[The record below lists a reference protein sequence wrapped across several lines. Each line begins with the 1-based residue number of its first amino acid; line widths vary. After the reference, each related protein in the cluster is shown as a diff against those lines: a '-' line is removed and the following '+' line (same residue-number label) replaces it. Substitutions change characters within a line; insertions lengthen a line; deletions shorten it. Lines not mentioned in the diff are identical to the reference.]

1 MIPWF
6 TPRMTGGESD
16 AIKTVLDSGFVNDG
30 PVTTEF
36 EQAVASIV
44 KRKFAVAMPN
54 GTLSIA
60 AALMACNAAGSDVIV
75 PDLTYIATAN
85 AVKLAGAN
93 VVLADI
99 DPTTFCLSSRT
110 VEAARTANT
119 KFVLVVEVNGR
130 CPNYDDLIPWC
141 NAHDLTLITD
151 SCEALGSNDQKGK
164 PLGSF
169 GKASCLSFSPNKII
183 TTGQGGMVVTD
194 DADTHRRLLEL
205 KQQGM
210 AVRGTGGADK
220 HTSLGYNFKFTDIQA
235 AMGLSQLT
243 AFETRRERMM
253 QRNRWYRVALKD
265 VHAVKFPGLSVVH
278 PPGSINLWTDIIVDR
293 QFALTAHL
301 KKSDVG
307 FRDFWVPL
315 HNQPPYRFH
324 KNFPV
329 ATAVSAT
336 GIWLPSSYDITQEDV
351 ERVASSVKRGLGYG

>member
-6 TPRMTGGESD
+6 TPRMTGGELF
-16 AIKTVLDSGFVNDG
+16 AIQSVLDSGFVNDG

-36 EQAVASIV
+36 EREIARLVNRRYAVAV
-44 KRKFAVAMPN
+44 PN

-60 AALMACNAAGSDVIV
+60 AALMACDAVGSDVIV

-110 VEAARTANT
+110 IEAVRTAKT

-130 CPNYDDLIPWC
+130 SPNYEELIPWC

-151 SCEALGSNDQKGK
+151 SCESLGSNDRNGR
-164 PLGSF
+164 PLGSC
-169 GKASCLSFSPNKII
+169 GKASCFSFSPNKII

-194 DADTHRRLLEL
+194 DEKMHHRLMEL

-220 HTSLGYNFKFTDIQA
+220 HSSLGYNFKFTDIQA
-235 AMGLSQLT
+235 AMGLAQLT
-243 AFETRRERMM
+243 MFEVRRERMIK
-253 QRNRWYRVALKD
+253 RDGWYRSALRD
-265 VHAVKFPGLSVVH
+265 VRAVRFPGDVYQSK
-278 PPGSINLWTDIIVDR
+278 SANLWADIIVDHMYKL
-293 QFALTAHL
+293 AAHL
-301 KKSDVG
+301 KANDVG
-307 FRDFWVPL
+307 ARQFWIPL
-315 HNQPPYRFH
+315 HNQQPYRFE

-329 ATAVSAT
+329 ATAISAT
-336 GIWLPSSYDITQEDV
+336 GIWLPSSYDITQEQV
-351 ERVASSVKRGLGYG
+351 EQVAQVIKRGLRL